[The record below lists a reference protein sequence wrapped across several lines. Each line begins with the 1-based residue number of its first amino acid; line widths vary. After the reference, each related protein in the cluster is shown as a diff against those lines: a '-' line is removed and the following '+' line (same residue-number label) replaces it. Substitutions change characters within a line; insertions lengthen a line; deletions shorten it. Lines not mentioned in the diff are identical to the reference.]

1 MQILFYA
8 AFNLSYDTNHDM
20 YLVVPYMLQ
29 LTNEELI
36 DRGGNMNTILLD
48 GPSHKWIL
56 ALFRM
61 NEVW

>member
-1 MQILFYA
+1 
-8 AFNLSYDTNHDM
+8 M